1 MIPSTDHDR
10 GVRMTATDLTR
21 PSTLDAPRTVRT
33 RRSTEGWRDEL
44 VELLVLSEHGD
55 ALATR
60 RLRTWIATDATVRRA
75 HAAIVR
81 DVVGVRAARTPT
93 GPLDAS
99 HRPLTA

>member
-10 GVRMTATDLTR
+10 GALMTATDLTR
-21 PSTLDAPRTVRT
+21 PSTPDVTRTQRT
-33 RRSTEGWRDEL
+33 RSSSQGWRDEL

-55 ALATR
+55 AVATR
-60 RLRTWIATDATVRRA
+60 RLRTWIAADATVRRA

-81 DVVGVRAARTPT
+81 DVIGVRAARAST

-99 HRPLTA
+99 AGPLTA